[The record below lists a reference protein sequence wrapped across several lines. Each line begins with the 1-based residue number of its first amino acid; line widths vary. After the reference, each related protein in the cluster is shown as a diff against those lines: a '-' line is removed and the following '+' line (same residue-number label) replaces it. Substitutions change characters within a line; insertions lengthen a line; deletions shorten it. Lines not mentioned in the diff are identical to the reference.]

1 MSNENYYYSNEKY
14 SAFLDNQKIE
24 DFKKVVDT
32 ISKYTKES
40 DYILDLGCGAG
51 NLLKS
56 ISGRKNKFGVEISN
70 TSIEKAKRKNLNCV
84 AYDGK
89 KIPFENNQFNLVV
102 SYNVLEHVD
111 NVNLFLSESLRVL
124 KKGGYLIL
132 VCPNFLSITNSFH
145 WHTSGLWR
153 KAKNALKLL
162 LGLFNKKHKFEKM
175 TTVIRDN
182 FQPDDDACNLTN
194 PLDIIKWAR
203 KNNLK
208 LKYWSSQSV
217 YKNNYPI
224 KFIDKTIFKI
234 FFGACFFVF
243 KKNNEKTTQ

>member
-51 NLLKS
+51 NLLES
-56 ISGRKNKFGVEISN
+56 INDRKNKLGIEISN
-70 TSIEKAKRKNLNCV
+70 TSIEKSKIKNLNCV

-89 KIPFENNQFNLVV
+89 KLPFENNKFNLAV

-111 NVNLFLSESLRVL
+111 NINLFLSEALRVL
-124 KKGGYLIL
+124 KSDGYLIIA
-132 VCPNFLSITNSFH
+132 CPNFLSVTNNFH
-145 WHTSGLWR
+145 WHTTGF
-153 KAKNALKLL
+153 KQKFKNILDIFINIFTKNYN
-162 LGLFNKKHKFEKM
+162 FDKM
-175 TTVIRDN
+175 KTVDRED
-182 FQPDDDACNLTN
+182 FHPDDDACNVTN
-194 PLDIIKWAR
+194 PIDIYKWSK

-208 LKYWSSQSV
+208 IEYWSSQSV
-217 YKNNYPI
+217 YKNSRFIN
-224 KFIDKTIFKI
+224 FIDKTIFKI
-234 FFGACFFVF
+234 FFGSCFFIF
-243 KKNNEKTTQ
+243 KK